1 MLGKVAEMGM
11 ICRMPCKP
19 KGMWRVIARAWQ
31 CCMLKATLNKRE
43 SGGSIGMLQDILVK
57 AEKRVGDVVIVS
69 VRL

>member
-1 MLGKVAEMGM
+1 
-11 ICRMPCKP
+11 
-19 KGMWRVIARAWQ
+19 
-31 CCMLKATLNKRE
+31 MLKATLNKRE